1 MQFDLFLFSALSMPF
16 LIILVAMIGLKWSA
30 LKAGSAAFLVTL
42 AGVPFVLGV
51 NLHQLTTDIVP
62 GSVLEAAITS
72 LSILWIIFGALCIY
86 YLQLNSGA
94 IASIQQQLARLHP
107 NPKISALFVAWFFSM
122 FMEGAA
128 GFGTS
133 AALTA
138 PFLVAAGYRPVLAVV
153 LALWGHSLGVT
164 FGAVGTPVIT
174 QALLVAES
182 ELALTRAV
190 LPYMF
195 PTTLVLAI
203 GLAWGCMRYAPASP
217 ESVSSIGDKPQNFSL
232 AAIKFGLLAALSF
245 LFPAALLAYFLGPE
259 LPTLVGAIVGAALFT
274 LFTRFS
280 KSSSDQVAATAS
292 KQAHD
297 ISFARAMAPYGIL
310 IALVLITRLIP
321 DVKATLQ
328 AVVWQLEWRGYRGT
342 VQYLYHPG
350 SLLFVS
356 FVLGALCQWQSVAA
370 KNGTLVRALG
380 WTLFWALTRAL
391 VQALV
396 RVLTVLAA
404 LFVMLLL
411 SRVLVHTG
419 AITQLGQTV
428 AAVAGAWWPFWA
440 PWFGILG
447 TFITGSAT
455 SSNILFSEFQRSA
468 ALASGNSVTP
478 LLGAQTFGAAAG
490 NMICPHNII
499 AAGATVNLAGNEG
512 RVMRY
517 TLPIAILLATLAGV
531 IAVLMNT

>member
-16 LIILVAMIGLKWSA
+16 LIILVTMIGLKWNA
-30 LKAGSAAFLVTL
+30 LKAGWVAFLITL
-42 AGVPFVLGV
+42 AGAPVVLGV

-62 GSVLEAAITS
+62 GSVLEAANTS

-182 ELALTRAV
+182 ELALARAA

-203 GLAWGCMRYAPASP
+203 GLAWGCIRYAPASA
-217 ESVSSIGDKPQNFSL
+217 ESVSSIGDKPQKFSL
-232 AAIKFGLLAALSF
+232 AAIKFGVLAALSF
-245 LFPAALLAYFLGPE
+245 LFPATLLAYFLGPE
-259 LPTLVGAIVGAALFT
+259 LPTLLGAIVGAALFT
-274 LFTRFS
+274 LFTRFEKPS
-280 KSSSDQVAATAS
+280 LGQLNEVASTKLPS
-292 KQAHD
+292 T
-297 ISFARAMAPYGIL
+297 SFIRAMAPYLIL
-310 IALVLITRLIP
+310 VILVLITRLIP
-321 DVKATLQ
+321 DIKAGLQ
-328 AVVWQLEWRGYRGT
+328 AVVWHWEWRNYHGT

-356 FVLGALCQWQSVAA
+356 FVFGGLCQRHSIST

-380 WTLFWALTRAL
+380 RAFA
-391 VQALV
+391 QALS
-396 RVLTVLAA
+396 RVLTVLSA

-428 AAVAGAWWPFWA
+428 AAFAGAWWPFWV

-468 ALASGNSVTP
+468 ALASGNSVIP

-490 NMICPHNII
+490 NMVCPHNII
-499 AAGATVNLAGNEG
+499 AAGATVNLAGDEG
-512 RVMRY
+512 QVMRF
-517 TLPIAILLATLAGV
+517 TLPMAALLATLAGT
-531 IAVLMNT
+531 IAVLMNI